1 MKEKAAEEGYE
12 LLSSYVRDLVLSTLG
27 RPVQQGIDR
36 AKLKSMVARIT
47 QDVINQYVSVIE
59 DLKRKY
65 AELIERIENLET
77 RINELQSKLSKQTA
91 RYQYYQPTR
100 QPSKRQRKSGI
111 ERLRE
116 EKVLFES
123 SLRGL
128 KNRDSFFKYLERE
141 GAKVIVLDGERVAID
156 REYWDELKRRI
167 FEEISTNIDDEI
179 KKILDPIG
187 YEIFQR
193 LKRSGLIYY
202 DSSQQ
207 RWRPVDKSLIG

>member
-1 MKEKAAEEGYE
+1 LKEKAAEEGYE

-27 RPVQQGIDR
+27 KPSQQGIDR
-36 AKLKSMVARIT
+36 AKLKSMVTRIT
-47 QDVINQYVSVIE
+47 QDVINQYISVVE
-59 DLKRKY
+59 ELKRKY

-77 RINELQSKLSKQTA
+77 RINVLQTQLSKQVA
-91 RYQYYQPTR
+91 RYQYYQPAR
-100 QPSKRQRKSGI
+100 QLSRRQRKSGI

-128 KNRDSFFKYLERE
+128 KNRDSFFKYLGRE
-141 GAKVIVLDGERVAID
+141 GAKIIVLDGERVAID
-156 REYWDELKRRI
+156 REYWDELKHKI

-179 KKILDPIG
+179 KKMLDPIG
-187 YEIFQR
+187 YEIFQG

-207 RWRPVDKSLIG
+207 RWRPVDKNLIG

>member
-1 MKEKAAEEGYE
+1 MREKAAEEGYE
-12 LLSSYVRDLVLSTLG
+12 LLSSYVKDLVLSALG
-27 RPVQQGIDR
+27 KPIQQGIDR
-36 AKLKSMVARIT
+36 AKLKSMVTRIT
-47 QDVINQYVSVIE
+47 QDVINQYVYIVE

-65 AELIERIENLET
+65 AELIERIENLEN
-77 RINELQSKLSKQTA
+77 RMNELQSQLFKQIT
-91 RYQYYQPTR
+91 RYQHYQPTR
-100 QPSKRQRKSGI
+100 QPSRRQRKTGI

-123 SLRGL
+123 GLRGL
-128 KNRDSFFKYLERE
+128 KNRDGFFKYLERE
-141 GAKVIVLDGERVAID
+141 GAKIIVLDGERVAID
-156 REYWDELKRRI
+156 REYWDDLKHKI